1 MPKQPK
7 QLSMQTL
14 LDVIKAL
21 EIDVP
26 IMRCE
31 EDPTTG
37 SVTVYLYGGE
47 VKHWPPTAQAEIV
60 GAQGLRPGDA
70 QGLRPGADP
79 NPMPHFTPPPVT
91 RSQLTKSQRA
101 KKSQTKST

>member
-1 MPKQPK
+1 
-7 QLSMQTL
+7 MQTL

-26 IMRCE
+26 VMRIE

-37 SVTVYLYGGE
+37 AVTVYLYGGE
-47 VKHWPPTAQAEIV
+47 VKHWPPAAQAEIV
-60 GAQGLRPGDA
+60 PS
-70 QGLRPGADP
+70 

-91 RSQLTKSQRA
+91 RSTLAKSQRS
-101 KKSQTKST
+101 KKSQKP